1 MMWTAIGC
9 LIAGLIL
16 LISMFAWDSAS
27 SKDQSKRAAYETWR
41 PRLQVG
47 YLLLF
52 MASAVLF
59 LLW

>member
-16 LISMFAWDSAS
+16 LVAMFVWNSTSA
-27 SKDQSKRAAYETWR
+27 KDPARRAAYER
-41 PRLQVG
+41 NKGYLQIG

-52 MASAVLF
+52 IASAVLF
-59 LLW
+59 LIW

>member
-16 LISMFAWDSAS
+16 LIAMFAWNSAAA
-27 SKDQSKRAAYETWR
+27 KDPAKMEKFKKWQGT
-41 PRLQVG
+41 LQVG
-47 YLLLF
+47 YLIFF

-59 LLW
+59 LIW